1 MKALTQTT
9 LGALLLGTVWTPA
22 ARKYLEVARECAAA
36 RLMRLN

>member
-22 ARKYLEVARECAAA
+22 AQKSRENVQRRA
-36 RLMRLN
+36 